1 MTGQPSLFSRSGDV
15 PLAERLRPKTLADY
29 IGQKHILGPGMPLTV
44 AITQQKPFSM
54 LLWGAP
60 GCGKTTLALLLAD
73 RFAARFIRLSAVFSG
88 VKEVREA
95 VLEAQQERSLGRK
108 TILFI
113 DEIHRFNKAQQD
125 AFLPYVED
133 GTLILIGATTENPAF
148 HLNNALLSRLRVFH
162 LQPLSEDELIEKL
175 RRGVAALNLDDT
187 ADSVLATIAYQSGGD
202 ARKAIGWLEEWALLR
217 SQGASDEDALAQ
229 ALADQPKALDKQG
242 DWFYELLSAFHKSLR
257 GSNPDG
263 AMYWFARM
271 VDGGADPLV
280 IARRMLCVASEDIGN
295 ADPNALNL
303 ALAPKSNAS
312 YKAMKAA
319 FAYVRANPAHPV
331 PLHLRNAPTAVHKNE
346 GYGTHYRY
354 AHDEPQAY
362 AAGQTYLPE
371 AMTAAGIHF
380 YQPNRRGFEIKL
392 ADKLEQ
398 LRALDAAALN
408 TALARLQRARNQQ
421 RQRSVPNPANTRRTQ
436 RRTYPLLSRSW
447 R

>member
-1 MTGQPSLFSRSGDV
+1 MSGQPSLFNRSNDA
-15 PLAERLRPKTLADY
+15 PLADRLRPKTLADY
-29 IGQKHILGPGMPLTV
+29 IGQRHILGDGMPLAV
-44 AITQQKPFSM
+44 AIAQKQPYSM
-54 LLWGAP
+54 LLWGPP

-73 RFAARFIRLSAVFSG
+73 AFDAHYIRLSAVFSG

-95 VLEAQQERSLGRK
+95 VAQAQQERAVGRK

-148 HLNNALLSRLRVFH
+148 NLNNALLSRLRVYH
-162 LQPLSEDELIEKL
+162 LQPLSEAELAEKL
-175 RRGVAALNLDDT
+175 RRGLAALNLE
-187 ADSVLATIAYQSGGD
+187 ADAHIISTLAYQAGGD

-217 SQGASDEDALAQ
+217 RQGIDSDAALAQ

-271 VDGGADPLV
+271 IDGGADPLT

-303 ALAPKSNAS
+303 ALNAYQAYERLGAPEGYLALAQTITYLALAPKSNAS

-319 FAYVRANPAHPV
+319 FQYVRDNPSHPV

-346 GYGTHYRY
+346 GYGAGYRY

-362 AAGQTYLPE
+362 AAGQTYLPAE
-371 AMTAAGIHF
+371 MHGIRF
-380 YQPNRRGFEIKL
+380 YHPNRRGFEIKL

-398 LRALDAAALN
+398 LQALDEQA
-408 TALARLQRARNQQ
+408 T
-421 RQRSVPNPANTRRTQ
+421 SPPK
-436 RRTYPLLSRSW
+436 PSS
-447 R
+447 

>member
-1 MTGQPSLFSRSGDV
+1 MSGQPSLFTRNGDA
-15 PLAERLRPKTLADY
+15 PLADRLRPKTLADY
-29 IGQKHILGPGMPLTV
+29 IGQRHILGDGMPLAV
-44 AITQQKPFSM
+44 AIAQKKPFSM
-54 LLWGAP
+54 LLWGPP

-73 RFAARFIRLSAVFSG
+73 AFDARYIRLSAVFSG

-95 VLEAQQERSLGRK
+95 VVEAQQERSLGRK
-108 TILFI
+108 TIPFI

-148 HLNNALLSRLRVFH
+148 NLNNALLSRLRVFH
-162 LQPLSEDELIEKL
+162 LKPLSEDELAEKL
-175 RRGVAALNLDDT
+175 RRGLAALGLEVDEP
-187 ADSVLATIAYQSGGD
+187 AIATLAYQAGGD

-217 SQGASDEDALAQ
+217 RQGIDSAAALAQ

-271 VDGGADPLV
+271 VDGGAPEGYL
-280 IARRMLCVASEDIGN
+280 
-295 ADPNALNL
+295 ALAQTITYL

-346 GYGTHYRY
+346 GYGAGYRY
-354 AHDEPQAY
+354 AH
-362 AAGQTYLPE
+362 GQTYLPE
-371 AMTAAGIHF
+371 AMTAAGVHF

-398 LRALDAAALN
+398 LRALDEAA
-408 TALARLQRARNQQ
+408 TANKTGEK
-421 RQRSVPNPANTRRTQ
+421 P
-436 RRTYPLLSRSW
+436 
-447 R
+447 

>member
-44 AITQQKPFSM
+44 AIAQQKPFSM

-95 VLEAQQERSLGRK
+95 VLETQQERSLGRK

-263 AMYWFARM
+263 AIYWFARM
-271 VDGGADPLV
+271 VDGGADPLI

-295 ADPNALNL
+295 ADPNALNLALNAYQTYERLGAPEGYLALAQTITYL

-398 LRALDAAALN
+398 LRALDAAA
-408 TALARLQRARNQQ
+408 TANKTGEK
-421 RQRSVPNPANTRRTQ
+421 P
-436 RRTYPLLSRSW
+436 
-447 R
+447 

>member
-398 LRALDAAALN
+398 LRALDAAA
-408 TALARLQRARNQQ
+408 TANKTGEK
-421 RQRSVPNPANTRRTQ
+421 P
-436 RRTYPLLSRSW
+436 
-447 R
+447 

>member
-95 VLEAQQERSLGRK
+95 VSEAQQERSLGRK

-398 LRALDAAALN
+398 LRALDAAATTN
-408 TALARLQRARNQQ
+408 KTGEK
-421 RQRSVPNPANTRRTQ
+421 P
-436 RRTYPLLSRSW
+436 
-447 R
+447 

>member
-44 AITQQKPFSM
+44 AIAQQKPFSM

-162 LQPLSEDELIEKL
+162 LQPLNEDELIEKL

-295 ADPNALNL
+295 ADPNAS
-303 ALAPKSNAS
+303 APRRLPGACPDRHLPRPRPEKQRQLQSDES
-312 YKAMKAA
+312 RLCLRPREPRPPRAA
-319 FAYVRANPAHPV
+319 APAQCPDCRAQKRR
-331 PLHLRNAPTAVHKNE
+331 LR
-346 GYGTHYRY
+346 
-354 AHDEPQAY
+354 
-362 AAGQTYLPE
+362 
-371 AMTAAGIHF
+371 
-380 YQPNRRGFEIKL
+380 
-392 ADKLEQ
+392 
-398 LRALDAAALN
+398 RALPL
-408 TALARLQRARNQQ
+408 R
-421 RQRSVPNPANTRRTQ
+421 PRRTASLC
-436 RRTYPLLSRSW
+436 RRPNLPAGSDDGSRHPLLSAKPARL
-447 R
+447 

>member
-1 MTGQPSLFSRSGDV
+1 MSGQPSLFNRSNDA
-15 PLAERLRPKTLADY
+15 PLADRLRPKTLADY
-29 IGQKHILGPGMPLTV
+29 IGQRHILGDGMPLAV
-44 AITQQKPFSM
+44 AIAQKQPYSM
-54 LLWGAP
+54 LLWGPP

-73 RFAARFIRLSAVFSG
+73 AFDAHYIRLSAVFSG

-95 VLEAQQERSLGRK
+95 VAQAQQERAVGRK

-148 HLNNALLSRLRVFH
+148 NLNNALLSRLRVYH
-162 LQPLSEDELIEKL
+162 LQPLSEAELAEKL
-175 RRGVAALNLDDT
+175 RRGLAALNLE
-187 ADSVLATIAYQSGGD
+187 ADAHIISTLAYQAGGD

-217 SQGASDEDALAQ
+217 RQGIDSDAALAQ

-271 VDGGADPLV
+271 IDGGADPLT

-303 ALAPKSNAS
+303 ALNAYQTYERLGAPEGYLALAQTITYLALAPKSNAS

-319 FAYVRANPAHPV
+319 FQYVRDNPSHPV

-346 GYGTHYRY
+346 GYGAGYRY

-362 AAGQTYLPE
+362 AAGQTYLPAE
-371 AMTAAGIHF
+371 MHGIRF
-380 YQPNRRGFEIKL
+380 YYPNRRGLEIKL

-398 LRALDAAALN
+398 LQALDEQA
-408 TALARLQRARNQQ
+408 T
-421 RQRSVPNPANTRRTQ
+421 SPPK
-436 RRTYPLLSRSW
+436 PSP
-447 R
+447 

>member
-1 MTGQPSLFSRSGDV
+1 
-15 PLAERLRPKTLADY
+15 
-29 IGQKHILGPGMPLTV
+29 MPLTV

-175 RRGVAALNLDDT
+175 RRGVAVLNLDDT

-303 ALAPKSNAS
+303 ALASKSNAS

-371 AMTAAGIHF
+371 AMTAAGAHF

-398 LRALDAAALN
+398 LRALDAAATIN
-408 TALARLQRARNQQ
+408 KTGEK
-421 RQRSVPNPANTRRTQ
+421 P
-436 RRTYPLLSRSW
+436 
-447 R
+447 

>member
-1 MTGQPSLFSRSGDV
+1 MSEQSSLFSRTTDI
-15 PLAERLRPKTLADY
+15 PLAEKLRPKTLDDY
-29 IGQKHILGPGMPLTV
+29 IGQRHILGEGMPLSV
-44 AITQQKPFSM
+44 AIAQKKPFSM
-54 LLWGAP
+54 LFWGAP

-73 RFAARFIRLSAVFSG
+73 VFTAHFIRLSAVFSG

-95 VLEAQQERSLGRK
+95 IAQAQQDRNIGRK

-133 GTLILIGATTENPAF
+133 GTIILIGATTENPAF

-162 LQPLSEDELIEKL
+162 LQPLSEAELMEKL
-175 RRGVAALNLDDT
+175 RRGVVALSLENTTDR
-187 ADSVLATIAYQSGGD
+187 VLSTIAYQAAGD

-217 SQGASDEDALAQ
+217 RQGFASEDALAQ

-257 GSNPDG
+257 GSSPDA

-271 VDGGADPLV
+271 VEGGADPLV

-303 ALAPKSNAS
+303 ALNAYQTFERLGAPEGYLALAQTITYLALAPKSNAS

-319 FAYVRANPAHPV
+319 FDYVRKHPAHAV
-331 PLHLRNAPTAVHKNE
+331 PLHLRNAPTHIHQSE
-346 GYGTHYRY
+346 GYGTGYRY
-354 AHDEPQAY
+354 AHDEAQAY
-362 AAGQTYLPE
+362 AAGQTYLPNE
-371 AMTAAGIHF
+371 MAEIRF
-380 YQPNRRGFEIKL
+380 YYPNRRGFEIKL

-398 LRALDAAALN
+398 LRTLDAQ
-408 TALARLQRARNQQ
+408 ARHDSEL
-421 RQRSVPNPANTRRTQ
+421 
-436 RRTYPLLSRSW
+436 
-447 R
+447 

>member
-44 AITQQKPFSM
+44 AIAQQKPFSM

-73 RFAARFIRLSAVFSG
+73 AFDARFIRLSAVFSG

-187 ADSVLATIAYQSGGD
+187 AYSVLATIAYQSGGD

-295 ADPNALNL
+295 ADPNAS
-303 ALAPKSNAS
+303 APRRLPGACPD
-312 YKAMKAA
+312 
-319 FAYVRANPAHPV
+319 R
-331 PLHLRNAPTAVHKNE
+331 HLPRPRPEKQ
-346 GYGTHYRY
+346 RQLQS
-354 AHDEPQAY
+354 DESR
-362 AAGQTYLPE
+362 LC
-371 AMTAAGIHF
+371 
-380 YQPNRRGFEIKL
+380 
-392 ADKLEQ
+392 
-398 LRALDAAALN
+398 LRPREPRPPRAAAPAQRLDRRAQKRRLRH
-408 TALARLQRARNQQ
+408 ALPLR
-421 RQRSVPNPANTRRTQ
+421 PRRTANL
-436 RRTYPLLSRSW
+436 RRWPNLPAGSDDGSGCPLLSAEPARL
-447 R
+447 

>member
-1 MTGQPSLFSRSGDV
+1 MSGQPSLFNRSNDA
-15 PLAERLRPKTLADY
+15 PLADRLRPKTLADY
-29 IGQKHILGPGMPLTV
+29 IGQRHILGDGMPLAV
-44 AITQQKPFSM
+44 AIAQKQPYSM
-54 LLWGAP
+54 LLWGPP

-73 RFAARFIRLSAVFSG
+73 AFDARYIRLSAVFSG

-95 VLEAQQERSLGRK
+95 VAQAQQERAVGRK

-148 HLNNALLSRLRVFH
+148 NLNNALLSRLRVYH
-162 LQPLSEDELIEKL
+162 LQPLSEDELAEKL
-175 RRGVAALNLDDT
+175 RRGLATLNLE
-187 ADSVLATIAYQSGGD
+187 ADGRVISTLAYQAGGD

-217 SQGASDEDALAQ
+217 RQGIDSDAALAQ

-362 AAGQTYLPE
+362 AAGQSYLPAE
-371 AMTAAGIHF
+371 MHGIRF
-380 YQPNRRGFEIKL
+380 YYPNRRGLEIKL

-398 LRALDAAALN
+398 LQALDEQA
-408 TALARLQRARNQQ
+408 T
-421 RQRSVPNPANTRRTQ
+421 SPPK
-436 RRTYPLLSRSW
+436 PSP
-447 R
+447 

>member
-44 AITQQKPFSM
+44 AIAQQKPFSM

-88 VKEVREA
+88 VKEMREA

-175 RRGVAALNLDDT
+175 RRGVAALNLNDT
-187 ADSVLATIAYQSGGD
+187 ADSILATIAYQSGGD

-271 VDGGADPLV
+271 VDGGADPLI

-295 ADPNALNL
+295 ADPNAS
-303 ALAPKSNAS
+303 AP
-312 YKAMKAA
+312 
-319 FAYVRANPAHPV
+319 RRLPRPRPDH
-331 PLHLRNAPTAVHKNE
+331 HLPRPRPEKQ
-346 GYGTHYRY
+346 RQLQS
-354 AHDEPQAY
+354 DESR
-362 AAGQTYLPE
+362 LC
-371 AMTAAGIHF
+371 
-380 YQPNRRGFEIKL
+380 
-392 ADKLEQ
+392 
-398 LRALDAAALN
+398 LRPREPRPSRAAAP
-408 TALARLQRARNQQ
+408 AQCPDRCAQKRRLRHTLPLR
-421 RQRSVPNPANTRRTQ
+421 PRRTASL
-436 RRTYPLLSRSW
+436 RRRPNLPARSDDRSRHPLLSAKPAW
-447 R
+447 L

>member
-29 IGQKHILGPGMPLTV
+29 IGQKHILGSGMPLTV
-44 AITQQKPFSM
+44 AIAQQKPLSM

-95 VLEAQQERSLGRK
+95 VLE
-108 TILFI
+108 
-113 DEIHRFNKAQQD
+113 AQQD

-187 ADSVLATIAYQSGGD
+187 ADSVLATIA
-202 ARKAIGWLEEWALLR
+202 
-217 SQGASDEDALAQ
+217 
-229 ALADQPKALDKQG
+229 DQPKALDKQG

-295 ADPNALNL
+295 ADPNALNLALNAYQIYERLGAPEGYLALAQTITYL

-398 LRALDAAALN
+398 LRALDAAATVN
-408 TALARLQRARNQQ
+408 KTGEK
-421 RQRSVPNPANTRRTQ
+421 P
-436 RRTYPLLSRSW
+436 
-447 R
+447 

>member
-73 RFAARFIRLSAVFSG
+73 AFDARYIRLSAVFSG

-95 VLEAQQERSLGRK
+95 VLE
-108 TILFI
+108 
-113 DEIHRFNKAQQD
+113 AQQD

-148 HLNNALLSRLRVFH
+148 NLNNALLSRLRVFH
-162 LQPLSEDELIEKL
+162 LQPLSEDELAEKL
-175 RRGVAALNLDDT
+175 RRGLAALGLEGDEQ
-187 ADSVLATIAYQSGGD
+187 AIATLAYQAGGD

-217 SQGASDEDALAQ
+217 RQGIDSAAALAQ

-257 GSNPDG
+257 GSSPDG

-271 VDGGADPLV
+271 IDGGADPLT

-295 ADPNALNL
+295 ADPNALNLALNAYQTYERLGAPEGYLALAQTITYL

-398 LRALDAAALN
+398 LRALDAAA
-408 TALARLQRARNQQ
+408 TANKTGEK
-421 RQRSVPNPANTRRTQ
+421 S
-436 RRTYPLLSRSW
+436 
-447 R
+447 

>member
-1 MTGQPSLFSRSGDV
+1 MSGQPSLFNRSNDA
-15 PLAERLRPKTLADY
+15 PLADRLRPKTLADY
-29 IGQKHILGPGMPLTV
+29 IGQRHILGDGMPLAV
-44 AITQQKPFSM
+44 AIAQKQPYSM
-54 LLWGAP
+54 LLWGPP

-73 RFAARFIRLSAVFSG
+73 AFDAHYIRLSAVFSG

-95 VLEAQQERSLGRK
+95 VAQAQQERAVGRK

-148 HLNNALLSRLRVFH
+148 NLNNALLSRLRVFH
-162 LQPLSEDELIEKL
+162 LKPLSEDELAEKL
-175 RRGVAALNLDDT
+175 RRGLAALGLE
-187 ADSVLATIAYQSGGD
+187 ADEPAIATLAYQAGGD

-217 SQGASDEDALAQ
+217 RQGIDSAAALAQ

-257 GSNPDG
+257 GSSPDG

-271 VDGGADPLV
+271 IDGGADPLT

-303 ALAPKSNAS
+303 ALNAYQTYERLGAPEGYLALAQTITYLALAPKSNAS

-319 FAYVRANPAHPV
+319 FQYVRDNPSHPV

-346 GYGTHYRY
+346 GYGAGYRY

-362 AAGQTYLPE
+362 AAGQTYLPAE
-371 AMTAAGIHF
+371 MHGIRF
-380 YQPNRRGFEIKL
+380 YYPNRRGLEIKL

-398 LRALDAAALN
+398 LQALDEQA
-408 TALARLQRARNQQ
+408 T
-421 RQRSVPNPANTRRTQ
+421 SPPK
-436 RRTYPLLSRSW
+436 PSP
-447 R
+447 

>member
-1 MTGQPSLFSRSGDV
+1 MSGQPSLFNRSNDA
-15 PLAERLRPKTLADY
+15 PLADRLRPKTLADY
-29 IGQKHILGPGMPLTV
+29 IGQRHILGDGMPLAV
-44 AITQQKPFSM
+44 AIAQKQPYSM
-54 LLWGAP
+54 LLWGPP

-73 RFAARFIRLSAVFSG
+73 AFDAHYIRLSAVFSG

-95 VLEAQQERSLGRK
+95 VAQAQQERAVGRK

-148 HLNNALLSRLRVFH
+148 HLNNALLSRLRVYH
-162 LQPLSEDELIEKL
+162 LQPLSEAELAEKL
-175 RRGVAALNLDDT
+175 RRGLAALNLE
-187 ADSVLATIAYQSGGD
+187 ADAHIISTLAYQAGGD

-217 SQGASDEDALAQ
+217 RQGIDSDAALAQ

-271 VDGGADPLV
+271 IDGGADPLT

-303 ALAPKSNAS
+303 ALNAYQAYERLGAPEGYLALAQTITYLALAPKSNAS

-319 FAYVRANPAHPV
+319 FQYVRDNPSHPV

-346 GYGTHYRY
+346 GYGAGYRY

-362 AAGQTYLPE
+362 AAGQTYLPAE
-371 AMTAAGIHF
+371 MHDIRF
-380 YQPNRRGFEIKL
+380 YHPNRRGFEIKL

-398 LRALDAAALN
+398 LQALDEQA
-408 TALARLQRARNQQ
+408 T
-421 RQRSVPNPANTRRTQ
+421 SPPK
-436 RRTYPLLSRSW
+436 PSS
-447 R
+447 

>member
-1 MTGQPSLFSRSGDV
+1 MTGQPSLFSCSGDV

-44 AITQQKPFSM
+44 AIAQQKPFSM

-95 VLEAQQERSLGRK
+95 VLE
-108 TILFI
+108 
-113 DEIHRFNKAQQD
+113 AQQD

-187 ADSVLATIAYQSGGD
+187 ADSVLAAIAYQSGGD

-263 AMYWFARM
+263 AIYWFARM
-271 VDGGADPLV
+271 VYGGADPLV

-295 ADPNALNL
+295 AGPNALNL

-319 FAYVRANPAHPV
+319 FAYVRTNPAHPV

-371 AMTAAGIHF
+371 AMTAAGVHF

-398 LRALDAAALN
+398 LRALDAAA
-408 TALARLQRARNQQ
+408 TANKTGEK
-421 RQRSVPNPANTRRTQ
+421 P
-436 RRTYPLLSRSW
+436 
-447 R
+447 

>member
-29 IGQKHILGPGMPLTV
+29 IGQKHILGSGMPLTV

-187 ADSVLATIAYQSGGD
+187 ADSVLATIA
-202 ARKAIGWLEEWALLR
+202 
-217 SQGASDEDALAQ
+217 
-229 ALADQPKALDKQG
+229 DQPKALDKQG

-295 ADPNALNL
+295 ADPNALNLALNAYQTYERLGAPEGYLALAQTITYL

-398 LRALDAAALN
+398 LRALDAAA
-408 TALARLQRARNQQ
+408 TANKTGEK
-421 RQRSVPNPANTRRTQ
+421 S
-436 RRTYPLLSRSW
+436 
-447 R
+447 

>member
-29 IGQKHILGPGMPLTV
+29 IGQKHILGSGMPLTV

-187 ADSVLATIAYQSGGD
+187 ADSVLATIA
-202 ARKAIGWLEEWALLR
+202 
-217 SQGASDEDALAQ
+217 
-229 ALADQPKALDKQG
+229 DQPKALDKQG

-295 ADPNALNL
+295 ADPNALNLALNAYQTYERLGAPEGYLALAQTITYL

-398 LRALDAAALN
+398 LRTLDEAAN
-408 TALARLQRARNQQ
+408 Y
-421 RQRSVPNPANTRRTQ
+421 PAPPPPEKT
-436 RRTYPLLSRSW
+436 
-447 R
+447 

>member
-1 MTGQPSLFSRSGDV
+1 MSGQPSLFNRSNDA
-15 PLAERLRPKTLADY
+15 PLADRLRPKTLADY
-29 IGQKHILGPGMPLTV
+29 IGQRHILGDGMPLAV
-44 AITQQKPFSM
+44 AIAQKQPYSM
-54 LLWGAP
+54 LLWGPP

-73 RFAARFIRLSAVFSG
+73 AFDAHYIRLSAVFSG

-95 VLEAQQERSLGRK
+95 VAQAQQERAVGRK

-148 HLNNALLSRLRVFH
+148 NLNNALLSRLRVYH
-162 LQPLSEDELIEKL
+162 LQPLSEAELAEKL
-175 RRGVAALNLDDT
+175 RRGLAALNLE
-187 ADSVLATIAYQSGGD
+187 ADAHIISTLAYQAGGD

-217 SQGASDEDALAQ
+217 RQGIDSDAALAQ

-271 VDGGADPLV
+271 IDGGADPLT

-303 ALAPKSNAS
+303 ALNAYQAYERLGAPEGYLALAQTITYLALAPKSNAS

-319 FAYVRANPAHPV
+319 FQYVRDNPSHPV

-346 GYGTHYRY
+346 GYGAGYRY

-362 AAGQTYLPE
+362 AAGQTYLPAE
-371 AMTAAGIHF
+371 MHDIRF
-380 YQPNRRGFEIKL
+380 YHPNRRGFEIKL

-398 LRALDAAALN
+398 LQALDEQA
-408 TALARLQRARNQQ
+408 T
-421 RQRSVPNPANTRRTQ
+421 SPPK
-436 RRTYPLLSRSW
+436 PSS
-447 R
+447 